1 MSANGARNPTGVVV
15 GLALAAALSVGAC
28 SSASTSSTPSGEST
42 DAATPGTG
50 PGDGSTAPN
59 PPSSTDGGAPEG
71 ATNVA
76 DAADALSTGT
86 LDAGTPETSG
96 PSPRQLDIPP
106 RIQWPNANG
115 YCGETSVQSIALY
128 YGTWVSQQLARTLAG
143 GTQVLIGTNSPQ
155 VLQALNLAF
164 TQWDNSVTQP
174 QFEAFM
180 VWLKSNLALGYPA
193 YFGAYLTDGNNDPD
207 YDHIMPATGIA
218 YTNLSAY
225 DPNDVLTYNDNFGD
239 QIVRPASQLSATRA
253 ACSYSSTQG
262 GCIPQN
268 VDYGIAVTGVVDPQ
282 HVTLPV
288 SLSVASPS
296 EPNVSQG
303 ASPVQMTGTVTVT
316 GLSSGVT
323 YSLFRYDDYTAVP
336 SAASAAGYASSSYT
350 HRTDFTATGSTWT
363 LVDPNTF
370 TSDGSSTYRCVA
382 KSP

>member
-1 MSANGARNPTGVVV
+1 MGNATRVAV
-15 GLALAAALSVGAC
+15 GLAVVAALSGGAC
-28 SSASTSSTPSGEST
+28 SGASTASTPSGAST
-42 DAATPGTG
+42 DAATPPGTG
-50 PGDGSTAPN
+50 PGDGATAPN
-59 PPSSTDGGAPEG
+59 PPSSMDGGLSEA
-71 ATNVA
+71 ATNMA
-76 DAADALSTGT
+76 DAADAVSTGA
-86 LDAGTPETSG
+86 LDAGTPEPSG

-115 YCGETSVQSIALY
+115 YCGETSIQSIALY

-155 VLQALNLAF
+155 VLQAMNLTF
-164 TQWDNSVTQP
+164 TQWDNSGSQP
-174 QFEAFM
+174 QFQGFM
-180 VWLKSNLALGYPA
+180 VWLKGNLAMGYPG
-193 YFGAYLTDGNNDPD
+193 YFGAYLTDGNDDPD

-225 DPNDVLTYNDNFGD
+225 DPSDVLTYNDNFGD

-253 ACSYSSTQG
+253 NCAYSSTQG

-288 SLSVASPS
+288 SLSVPSSS

-350 HRTDFTATGSTWT
+350 HRTDFTATASTWT

-370 TSDGSSTYRCVA
+370 ASDGSSTYRCVA

>member
-1 MSANGARNPTGVVV
+1 MRVAV
-15 GLALAAALSVGAC
+15 GLALIAALSAGAC
-28 SSASTSSTPSGEST
+28 SSASSSTASGAST
-42 DAATPGTG
+42 DAATPPGT
-50 PGDGSTAPN
+50 GDGSTT
-59 PPSSTDGGAPEG
+59 PSPSASPDSGAPD
-71 ATNVA
+71 ASPTNTA
-76 DAADALSTGT
+76 DAADAGSTGT
-86 LDAGTPETSG
+86 LDAGTPEASG

-115 YCGETSVQSIALY
+115 YCGETSIQSIALY

-143 GTQVLIGTNSPQ
+143 GEVLIGTNSPQ
-155 VLQALNLAF
+155 VLQALNFTF
-164 TQWDNSVTQP
+164 TQWDNTGMQP
-174 QFEAFM
+174 QFQGFM
-180 VWLKSNLALGYPA
+180 VWLKSNLAIGYPA

-225 DPNDVLTYNDNFGD
+225 DPSDVLTYNDNFGD

-253 ACSYSSTQG
+253 SCSYNSTQG
-262 GCIPQN
+262 GCIPQG

-288 SLSVASPS
+288 SLSVPTSS

-303 ASPVQMTGTVTVT
+303 ASAAQLTGTVTVT
-316 GLSSGVT
+316 GLTSGVM
-323 YSLFRYDDYTAVP
+323 YSLFRYDDYTKVP
-336 SAASAAGYASSSYT
+336 SAASAADYASSSFT
-350 HRTDFTATGSTWT
+350 HRTDFTATGSAWT

-382 KSP
+382 KP

>member
-1 MSANGARNPTGVVV
+1 MSANGAGNATRVAV
-15 GLALAAALSVGAC
+15 GLALVAVLSGGAC
-28 SSASTSSTPSGEST
+28 SGASSSTPSGAST
-42 DAATPGTG
+42 DAATP
-50 PGDGSTAPN
+50 PAASGDGATAPN
-59 PPSSTDGGAPEG
+59 PPASTDGGVPE
-71 ATNVA
+71 ATTNMA

-86 LDAGTPETSG
+86 IDAGTPETNG

-115 YCGETSVQSIALY
+115 YCGETSIQSIALY

-143 GTQVLIGTNSPQ
+143 GTEVLIGTNSPQ
-155 VLQALNLAF
+155 VLQALHLTF
-164 TQWDNSVTQP
+164 TQWDNTVAQP
-174 QFEAFM
+174 QFQGFM
-180 VWLKSNLALGYPA
+180 VWLKNNLAIGYPA

-225 DPNDVLTYNDNFGD
+225 DPSDVLTYNDNFGD

-253 ACSYSSTQG
+253 SCSYSSTQG
-262 GCIPQN
+262 GCIPQD

-288 SLSVASPS
+288 SLSVPSSS

-303 ASPVQMTGTVTVT
+303 ASPVQMTGTVTVR

-323 YSLFRYDDYTAVP
+323 YSLYRYDDYTTVP
-336 SAASAAGYASSSYT
+336 SAASAADYATSSYI

-382 KSP
+382 K